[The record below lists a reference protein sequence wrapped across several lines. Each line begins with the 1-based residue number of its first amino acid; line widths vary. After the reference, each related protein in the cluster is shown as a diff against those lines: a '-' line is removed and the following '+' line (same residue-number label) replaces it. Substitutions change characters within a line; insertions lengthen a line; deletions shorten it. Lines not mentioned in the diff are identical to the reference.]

1 MRQQI
6 SEHAAAEYPRECCG
20 LVVSV
25 DGQEQYVPCNNLS
38 DEMGHF
44 AVDPHDYVAA
54 DELGEIV
61 AVVHSHPDGPLR
73 ASVADQ
79 VGCNQS
85 QLPWH
90 IISWPA
96 DEMISIQPNTEV
108 LPLLGREFSHGVVDC
123 LTAITDF
130 YACYGIH
137 LQQYQ
142 RHDKWWEKG
151 QTLYDDNIQN
161 EAFDQI
167 EDITQLQPG
176 DLIFMQLAASV
187 VNHSAVYL
195 GNGIIYHHLPN
206 RLSGRE
212 VYRGFY
218 QKITRSVW
226 RHRQWQQLD
235 CTVISLEN
243 LDDNLS

>member
-1 MRQQI
+1 V
-6 SEHAAAEYPRECCG
+6 
-20 LVVSV
+20 LVEGV
-25 DGQEQYVPCNNLS
+25 EQYWPCRNIS
-38 DEMGHF
+38 DDMGHF
-44 AVDPHDYVAA
+44 AVDPKDYVSAA
-54 DELGEIV
+54 EKGEIV
-61 AVVHSHPDGPLR
+61 GVVHSHPDGPLR

-79 VGCNQS
+79 IGCNQS
-85 QLPWH
+85 KLPWH

-96 DEMISIQPNTEV
+96 NEMISINPDGLV

-130 YACYGIH
+130 YGRFGIY
-137 LQQYQ
+137 LSDYD

-151 QTLYDDNIQN
+151 QTLYDDHIKD
-161 EAFDQI
+161 EDFERI
-167 EDITQLQPG
+167 EGITKLQPG
-176 DLIFMQLAASV
+176 DLIFMQVVADV

-195 GNGIIYHHLPN
+195 GEDVIYHHLPN

-226 RHRQWQQLD
+226 RHRQWQPLS

-243 LDDNLS
+243 LDQD